1 MKIKRRKIILV
12 SISIIILMIIC
23 FLTRIIDIRAII
35 NNTNMHSAMYGD
47 PIDLDTGIINNE
59 YFNINSNGENAK
71 DTTKGLCEA
80 IEYASNNNINNIKLE
95 EGKYLINGE
104 GDRNTRKGIVLAS
117 NINLDL
123 NNSTIIHETNGSI
136 RYSIFALY
144 NIENV
149 SISNGI
155 IIGDRYTHDYE
166 TIDST
171 HEWGFGVEIQGS
183 NNINI
188 YNLDISEMAGDG
200 IVVSGYTG
208 NGNEK
213 ASSNVSINNNTISK
227 CRRQGISVTNANN
240 VKIYDNE
247 IYKIS
252 GAYPGALIDLEP
264 DNLTQLVKNVE
275 IYNNKLQN
283 GNRLNSVQIMV
294 YVENI
299 DIHDNE
305 INGNFVM
312 YGSKDKVKISN
323 NIINNASLLFTIP
336 ENRAN
341 NPNLMNKIE
350 MTKNTITSSTFMITN
365 VNDILIDGN
374 HIARTDTHITSSN
387 VAISNNIY
395 TSLQENKFIHK
406 CTTKDGDGKTYNLY
420 LYNNTLP
427 ENAIDV
433 ILESDLINIY
443 SDYESI
449 NEYVMNKFME

>member
-240 VKIYDNE
+240 VKIYD
-247 IYKIS
+247 
-252 GAYPGALIDLEP
+252 
-264 DNLTQLVKNVE
+264 
-275 IYNNKLQN
+275 
-283 GNRLNSVQIMV
+283 IMV